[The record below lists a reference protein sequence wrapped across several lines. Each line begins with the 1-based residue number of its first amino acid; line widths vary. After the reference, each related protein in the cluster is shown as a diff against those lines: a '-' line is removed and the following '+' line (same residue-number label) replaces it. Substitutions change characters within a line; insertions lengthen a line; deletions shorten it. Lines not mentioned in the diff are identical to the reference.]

1 MRVLLIASRVG
12 VAPADVVLEAAAD
25 PWRRRADVDAVPVSD
40 GEGDLCEVMAAHA
53 GGTLGMIGAGGTAVP
68 TLVTGDEW
76 TIDLSRSW
84 GEDSAVLGIALR
96 EALARAPRR
105 LTINLPVR
113 VFPDLGRAMMAA
125 LGVDDTAG
133 LARLFADTDLILTGS
148 GEQPLLGV
156 NGLPR
161 WLDRHGL
168 LSAEEAQSLEL
179 DLGASLPAPA
189 RTMLVGESV
198 DPKASWSGLGG
209 GAALVLQA
217 AGARVRWAGEIVA
230 HAISPRLAEA
240 DLIVYVT
247 GELALDMPRS
257 LVAIAEQAGQSATPV
272 LVVYGEGRLLRHELA
287 RFGLSGSYSY
297 AEHGEGLDALGRA
310 MEPIAQTWAR

>member
-1 MRVLLIASRVG
+1 MRVLLLASRIG
-12 VAPADVVLEAAAD
+12 VAPAEVVLEASAA
-25 PWRRRADVDAVPVSD
+25 PWRSRAEVDAVPVSD
-40 GEGDLCEVMAAHA
+40 GEGDLCEVMAVLS
-53 GGTLGMIGAGGTAVP
+53 GGEFGTIGAGGTAVP
-68 TLVTGDEW
+68 TLVTGDDW

-84 GEDSAVLGIALR
+84 GEDSAILGIALR
-96 EALARAPRR
+96 EALAGDPRR
-105 LTINLPVR
+105 LTINLPAR
-113 VFPDLGRAMMAA
+113 VLPDLGRAMMTE
-125 LGVDDTAG
+125 LGVDDTSG
-133 LARLFADTDLILTGS
+133 LARRLANTDVIVTGS
-148 GEQPLLGV
+148 TEQPLLGV

-161 WLDRHGL
+161 WLDRHGML
-168 LSAEEAQSLEL
+168 TAEEAQRLEL

-230 HAISPRLAEA
+230 HAVSPRLAQA

-247 GELALDMPRS
+247 GGLELDMPRS
-257 LVAIAEQAGQSATPV
+257 LVTIADEAGQSATPV

-297 AEHGEGLDALGRA
+297 ADHGEGLDALGRA
-310 MEPIAQTWAR
+310 MEPIAQTWTR